1 MLPDIDILGKIL
13 KLRDE
18 IDTIGQNLGS
28 NIFQTLSDYLD
39 ADSNLEQAARNHIKA
54 ALARVK
60 INDAKLKALWAK
72 LEEELEDEIP
82 EKLRPLLKSF
92 AEFKAAKPGSVEWPL
107 DYSKNYQPNSAIN
120 ASFSASFNHTALL
133 RAYPSPPE
141 AVSELLPQDQA
152 VLCIN
157 SSTELK
163 ANAQVAGDLDN
174 GTFKFSSSGEASMA
188 LENYYRHEPADLF
201 GMAVLESLATQ
212 PAAALTPLPLPF
224 NDNVVAGHFIP
235 HPSLLLSSFKR
246 QGKLNS
252 AAELGL
258 SAPAAVAGGV
268 ISSLSLDLSA
278 SLQLEGSFRTRLS
291 KLDTHT
297 INVQVE
303 SLDKQQAEASL
314 TANIGID
321 IKQQMGKVHSLLS
334 VGLDKGKALVD
345 RLQFD
350 WSLSEEF
357 VNSLGAELKKLGSG
371 NDWNSLV
378 DSLFSDQAA
387 KDFIKQTKQDLD
399 EQIDAVAEDV
409 NTELSDYITAI
420 LEDAFEEIPLEARNK
435 INNLVQGSDPI
446 DSARSKVQ
454 ELLSERSEAFIK
466 ALSNDTKGT
475 VDKLIGQTN
484 LAVFRPL
491 VKRLEQVDNRVEKV
505 RERVTS
511 YLQNYLKQLQ
521 KLASISKA
529 LSENELKVAI
539 SMMRSKQSSDSKL
552 IDMDFSHAAC
562 QQHGAA
568 IDALL
573 CGNPDAVIALAK
585 VDTAGITVNECLF
598 KHVMKTARQSGISV
612 AVLDFKMESKC
623 LLTEEVVFSENPV
636 SGVITVGTKSSIK
649 KSKDVYKDSRYIELV
664 NLFQLSNAKQTGS
677 GSIGIT
683 FNRQEDEL
691 DKRELERFLGSFHK
705 AGLLSSEQLSTAT
718 ARAFQDSDT
727 LVEQA
732 ELVAG
737 LRWDKTQLARLL
749 EKNRQPTFKDLLS
762 EVTTEM
768 DAMQVIR
775 ESHLK
780 RLERDIRMDLKV
792 RGVEFDESRPGAV
805 LSYFTSDG
813 LINLFKQMQ
822 QRDAGLGSTSA
833 SAVRKLA
840 KWYELAL
847 DLHQALNL
855 MSEVYYSGGEL
866 DKDQYHELSEEI
878 NDAFRDWIK
887 SASLLEMA
895 WSLLPFTD
903 NSKDDEVKASMLALL
918 KILNRLAAGP
928 DSEQSALSIT
938 MTVGE
943 GNKKKITTLV

>member
-1 MLPDIDILGKIL
+1 MLPDIEILGKIL
-13 KLRDE
+13 KLREE

-28 NIFQTLSDYLD
+28 NIFQTLNDYLD
-39 ADSNLEQAARNHIKA
+39 PNSGLETAARNHIKT
-54 ALARVK
+54 ALGKVK
-60 INDAKLKALWAK
+60 LTDAKLKTLWAK
-72 LEEELEDEIP
+72 LEQEIEDEVP
-82 EKLRPLLKSF
+82 EKLRPLLKTF

-107 DYSKNYQPNSAIN
+107 EYKKDFPANSAIS
-120 ASFSASFNHTALL
+120 ASFSVSFNHTALL

-141 AVSELLPQDQA
+141 LVSDLLPEDQA
-152 VLCIN
+152 VLSVS
-157 SSTELK
+157 SSTDIK
-163 ANAQVAGDLDN
+163 AKAQAAGDLDK
-174 GTFKFSSSGEASMA
+174 GTFKFSSSAEASLA

-201 GMAVLESLATQ
+201 GVAVLQSLATQ

-224 NDNVVAGHFIP
+224 NDNMVAGHFIP
-235 HPSLLLSSFKR
+235 HPTLLLSSFKR
-246 QGKLNS
+246 QGKLS
-252 AAELGL
+252 SSAELGL
-258 SAPAAVAGGV
+258 AAPAAVASGV

-278 SLQLEGSFRTRLS
+278 SLQLEGSFRTRLK

-303 SLDKQQAEASL
+303 SVDKQQAEASL
-314 TANIGID
+314 TATIGID
-321 IKQQMGKVHSLLS
+321 IQKQMGKVHSLLS

-357 VNSLGAELKKLGSG
+357 VKSLGSELKKLGSG

-409 NTELSDYITAI
+409 NTELGDYITAI
-420 LEDAFEEIPLEARNK
+420 LEQAFDEIPLEARNK

-446 DSARSKVQ
+446 ATAHSKVQ
-454 ELLSERSEAFIK
+454 ELLTARSEAFIK
-466 ALSNDTKGT
+466 ALTDDTKGT
-475 VDKLIGQTN
+475 VEELIGQPN

-491 VKRLEQVDNRVEKV
+491 VKRLEDVDNRVDKV
-505 RERVTS
+505 RERVTA

-521 KLASISKA
+521 KLANISKA
-529 LSENELKVAI
+529 LSENELKLAI
-539 SMMRSKQSSDSKL
+539 SMMRSKQTTDSKL

-562 QQHGAA
+562 QHHAAA

-573 CGNPDAVIALAK
+573 CGSFDEVVALAK
-585 VDTAGITVNECLF
+585 ADTAGITVNECLF
-598 KHVMKTARQSGISV
+598 KHLIKTSRQSGLSV

-623 LLTEEVVFSENPV
+623 LLTEEVAFSENPV
-636 SGVITVGTKSSIK
+636 TGVITVGTKSSIK
-649 KSKDVYKDSRYIELV
+649 KSKDVFKDSRYIELV

-677 GSIGIT
+677 GSIGVT

-691 DKRELERFLGSFHK
+691 DKRELERFLGSFHQ
-705 AGLLSSEQLSTAT
+705 AGLLSAEQLATAT
-718 ARAFQDSDT
+718 ARAFGDNNT
-727 LVEQA
+727 LIEQA

-737 LRWDKTQLARLL
+737 LRWGQAQLTRLL
-749 EKNRQPTFKDLLS
+749 SKDRQPTFRDLLN

-768 DAMQVIR
+768 DTLQAIK

-792 RGVEFDESRPGAV
+792 RGVEFDESRPGTV
-805 LSYFTSDG
+805 LSYFTSDP
-813 LINLFKQMQ
+813 LIGLFKQMQ

-840 KWYELAL
+840 KWHELAL
-847 DLHQALNL
+847 DLHQALAL
-855 MSEVYYSGGEL
+855 MSEVYHSGGEL
-866 DKDQYHELSEEI
+866 DKAEYHELSEDI
-878 NDAFRDWIK
+878 NNSFRDWIE

-918 KILNRLAAGP
+918 KILNRLSAGP
-928 DSEQSALSIT
+928 DSEHSALSIT
-938 MTVGE
+938 MSVGE